1 MNEHSREFTHIITAN
16 NCLMSDGSNNVSPDP
31 ENRSSIFFVEDEM
44 LAEES
49 INGSFVQLPSLFT
62 VKSMN
67 QIEKNGIMSASNI
80 FQPLSNRSEA
90 ETGKIL
96 KNTLNKLHFKKVK
109 ALLNEKIESED
120 KLMTFV
126 AIPLDTDEL
135 SPRSKFENEYNAP
148 KKENNFFYLCK
159 KNYYE
164 TLWDYTDKYPFLS
177 FRIFLMK
184 IK

>member
-1 MNEHSREFTHIITAN
+1 MNGNFQSIAHNMTDSNR
-16 NCLMSDGSNNVSPDP
+16 LLSDGSNNVSPDT
-31 ENRSSIFFVEDEM
+31 EHKSSIFFVEDEM

-67 QIEKNGIMSASNI
+67 QIEKNASMSASNI
-80 FQPLSNRSEA
+80 FQPFLNRSEV

-109 ALLNEKIESED
+109 ALLNEKIESDD

-126 AIPLDTDEL
+126 AIPMDEEL
-135 SPRSKFENEYNAP
+135 SPKTRFENEYNAP
-148 KKENNFFYLCK
+148 KKENKFFYLCK

-164 TLWDYTDKYPFLS
+164 TLWDYTDKYPCLK